1 MEKGYGNSDPR
12 LAEYVLRVF
21 GDEDEVL
28 SGVRERQAKAGM
40 PDIAVSALDG
50 LTLEVLARGFGAKK
64 AVEIGT
70 LGGYSG
76 VRILRGMGDG
86 GFLHTFEFDA
96 KHAAVAEETFRLAGV
111 AERVKIHLGAAADH
125 LAEIEAEAPF
135 DLVFIDADKV
145 SYPLYLAWAGRH
157 LKVGGAVL
165 GDNAFLF
172 GRVPDEATGEHAQS
186 IRAMQSFNDA
196 LARGGRFKATMLP
209 TGEGLAVGVRVR

>member
-1 MEKGYGNSDPR
+1 MEKGYGNADPR
-12 LAEYVLRVF
+12 IAEYVTRTF
-21 GDEDEVL
+21 GDEDAVL
-28 SGVRERQAKAGM
+28 AGVRERQAKAGM

-76 VRILRGMGDG
+76 VRLLRGMGEG
-86 GFLHTFEFDA
+86 SFLHTFEFDA
-96 KHAAVAEETFRLAGV
+96 RHAEVAAETFRLAGV
-111 AERVKIHLGAAADH
+111 ADRVKIHVGAAEDH
-125 LAEIEAEAPF
+125 LSEIEAAAPF
-135 DLVFIDADKV
+135 DLVFIDADKI

-157 LKVGGAVL
+157 LRIGGAVL

-172 GRVPDEATGEHAQS
+172 GKVGDEPTGEDAPR

-196 LARGGRFKATMLP
+196 LARGGRFRSTMLP
-209 TGEGLAVGVRVR
+209 TGEGLAIGVRIR